1 MAGAAILAFA
11 LSFDETMITLL
22 VTGTQST
29 LPVRLWAMM
38 RLGFTPDINALVA
51 LILLFT
57 TALCLLAVRFL
68 IPAGIAAGA
77 EGD

>member
-1 MAGAAILAFA
+1 MVGAAILAFA

-68 IPAGIAAGA
+68 MPASAMLGQKT
-77 EGD
+77 